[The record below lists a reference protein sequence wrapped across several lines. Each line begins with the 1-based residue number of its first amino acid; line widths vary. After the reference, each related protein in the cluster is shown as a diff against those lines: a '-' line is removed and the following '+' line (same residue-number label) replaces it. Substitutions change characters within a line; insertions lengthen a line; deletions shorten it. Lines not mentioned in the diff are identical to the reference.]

1 MSTKPAQVRNAS
13 IDLFR
18 YICAIMVVC
27 IHTGPFSESFPQ
39 LSDFMKNIFP
49 RIAVPFFFGVSGY
62 FYIKKLEAG
71 TARFLPYIMRLLS
84 VYSIWSCLYFAMAFL
99 EWGHSNL
106 RKFLVSAI
114 GQFFIT
120 GSSEHFWFFPALI
133 ISIGLVTLLYKLRLQ
148 KIMMPLSLICYAIGC
163 FSCAYYNIFWDIP
176 FFNALFSWTHYNTLR
191 RILFM
196 GFPFF
201 ASGYLTIRIETA
213 WKCRKK
219 TSILWYF
226 AALLFWA
233 GEIWFVSAMHFF
245 RSYLLT
251 FGLYLLVLA
260 VMLVLLQ
267 HPMGH
272 FQKAST
278 HARAIANFT
287 YYSHP
292 FFLSCLSYSS
302 YLFTGQDMSSTGSFF
317 LCLVITFICGYLLSR
332 WNNRIVKL
340 VLV

>member
-1 MSTKPAQVRNAS
+1 MSAKPAQVRNAS

-39 LSDFMKNIFP
+39 LSDFMKDIFP

-71 TARFLPYIMRLLS
+71 TARFLPYVMRLLT
-84 VYSIWSCLYFAMAFL
+84 VYSIWSCLYFAMAFV
-99 EWGHSNL
+99 EWGHSSIRAFL
-106 RKFLVSAI
+106 RSVI
-114 GQFFIT
+114 VQFFIT
-120 GSSEHFWFFPALI
+120 GSRGHFWFFPALI

-163 FSCAYYNIFWDIP
+163 FSCAYYNIFCEIP
-176 FFNALFSWTHYNTLR
+176 FFNALFSWTHYTTLR

-213 WKCRKK
+213 WNCKK
-219 TSILWYF
+219 TSIVWYL

-233 GEIWFVSAMHFF
+233 GEIWFASAMHYS
-245 RSYLLT
+245 RSYIVT
-251 FGLYLLVLA
+251 PGLYLLVLA
-260 VMLVLLQ
+260 VMQVLLQ
-267 HPMGH
+267 YPMER
-272 FQKAST
+272 FQKVSAK
-278 HARAIANFT
+278 ARAIANFT

-292 FFLSCLSYSS
+292 FFLACLTYSS
-302 YLFTGQDMSSTGSFF
+302 YLITGQDMSSTGRFF
-317 LCLVITFICGYLLSR
+317 LCLIITFLCGYLLSK

-340 VLV
+340 ALV